1 MMSLFYNFS
10 WLVEGKICGSDY
22 PWSEV
27 HLDFLRK
34 QKVGVIVTLTEE
46 ERLPATASNDFEC
59 HLIPIIEF
67 EPPSVEQM
75 CHFISICDAAQEQK
89 KAVCVHCRGGRGRT
103 GVMLACYLVKN
114 HLMYPLAAVHLI
126 REFRPYSIET
136 PEQEQAV
143 CKYSEQLSNN
153 DNIQLTR
160 RISEYKSD
168 ESPPWYFSWI
178 VKRELCAGSWPQF
191 QCNVEFLRNEGIGVV
206 VTACDAS
213 PLPTPSTKDIV
224 IHKIPVSMGNAPSF
238 SDCSRFITICNQARS
253 EQKAVYV
260 HCRRGQ
266 GRTGTLLA
274 CYLVKY
280 QQQPPAKAIL
290 MVREMRPGSIEN
302 LEQVMAVHKYWNFL
316 NCV

>member
-59 HLIPIIEF
+59 HLVPIIEF
-67 EPPSVEQM
+67 EPPSIEQM

-89 KAVCVHCRGGRGRT
+89 
-103 GVMLACYLVKN
+103 
-114 HLMYPLAAVHLI
+114 
-126 REFRPYSIET
+126 
-136 PEQEQAV
+136 
-143 CKYSEQLSNN
+143 
-153 DNIQLTR
+153 
-160 RISEYKSD
+160 
-168 ESPPWYFSWI
+168 
-178 VKRELCAGSWPQF
+178 
-191 QCNVEFLRNEGIGVV
+191 
-206 VTACDAS
+206 
-213 PLPTPSTKDIV
+213 
-224 IHKIPVSMGNAPSF
+224 
-238 SDCSRFITICNQARS
+238 
-253 EQKAVYV
+253 KAVYV